1 MKPILLKFHAFG
13 PYPDTVE
20 IDFTQFESG
29 IFLISGPTGA
39 GKTTIFDAIC
49 FALYSHASGN
59 TRTTDSFK
67 SHHAQPQDL
76 CFVEFTF
83 SLEGKTYHIRRTP
96 KQMVYSKRKKELIES
111 SGEVLFTLPDQQVL
125 TGRDAN
131 ARIEELLGLNC
142 EQFRKIVMLAQG
154 EFRRFLDAS
163 SKEKQDIF
171 RQIFQTDLYER
182 FTAELSKRADQLKK
196 ESDTARQAALSMLS
210 QLDCSEDEVLHD
222 LIHAEYPSPSAV
234 CEHLNQT
241 LLSQKEQITT
251 LNQEVEKTEASL
263 SDATL
268 CLQKAQE
275 LEQLFGLRETVEAEL
290 LDLLSQ
296 DEEISRQKEQL
307 SLLDTASQMMP
318 VY

>member
-154 EFRRFLDAS
+154 E
-163 SKEKQDIF
+163 
-171 RQIFQTDLYER
+171 
-182 FTAELSKRADQLKK
+182 
-196 ESDTARQAALSMLS
+196 
-210 QLDCSEDEVLHD
+210 
-222 LIHAEYPSPSAV
+222 
-234 CEHLNQT
+234 
-241 LLSQKEQITT
+241 
-251 LNQEVEKTEASL
+251 
-263 SDATL
+263 
-268 CLQKAQE
+268 
-275 LEQLFGLRETVEAEL
+275 
-290 LDLLSQ
+290 
-296 DEEISRQKEQL
+296 
-307 SLLDTASQMMP
+307 
-318 VY
+318 

>member
-111 SGEVLFTLPDQQVL
+111 SGEVLFTLPDQQIL

-196 ESDTARQAALSMLS
+196 NLTPRVRLLFRCCHSSTVPKMRFCMTSS
-210 QLDCSEDEVLHD
+210 
-222 LIHAEYPSPSAV
+222 HAEYPSPSAV

-241 LLSQKEQITT
+241 LLSQKEQITA
-251 LNQEVEKTEASL
+251 LNQEVEKIEASL

-268 CLQKAQE
+268 CLQKRGNSSSC
-275 LEQLFGLRETVEAEL
+275 LGFGKR
-290 LDLLSQ
+290 
-296 DEEISRQKEQL
+296 
-307 SLLDTASQMMP
+307 
-318 VY
+318 